1 MPMGYETAPVLE
13 SKTTSS
19 SSARNTKN

>member
-1 MPMGYETAPVLE
+1 MGYETEPVLE